1 MLFNEIV
8 VLYIKTVNRMSC
20 MSYRKGLIWD
30 YKFKFFFKGD
40 ETNYSQLP
48 STFCHRKT
56 EIKEPENV

>member
-1 MLFNEIV
+1 
-8 VLYIKTVNRMSC
+8 MSC